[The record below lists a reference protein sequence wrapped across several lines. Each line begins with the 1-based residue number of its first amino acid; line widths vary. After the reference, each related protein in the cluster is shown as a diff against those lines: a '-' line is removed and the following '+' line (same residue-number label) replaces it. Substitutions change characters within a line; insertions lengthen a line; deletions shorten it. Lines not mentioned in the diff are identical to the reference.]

1 MTHFGI
7 ISPPVPGHLNPFAAL
22 GRELARRGHRVTVFH
37 MADLEARLRS
47 EGLEFRAIG
56 KSDHPAGTLPRTL
69 KQIGSLSGISAMKF
83 TVKAAA
89 RSSEMFLRDGP
100 AAIADAGVNA
110 MLVDQ
115 MEPAGATI
123 AEHLDL
129 PYVTVCNALAMNRE
143 PGIPPPFA
151 DAPFHDS
158 WMARLRNRAA
168 YELGKYAV
176 RPITRVTN
184 RYRKRWGLRPYR
196 VGDDSFSKVA
206 QLSQQPS
213 LFDFPRKSLP
223 KCFHYLGP
231 FRDNF
236 SSRCEFPWDRLDGRP
251 LIYASL
257 GSMQGSKYKLFQ
269 CFASACQGMGV
280 QLIISHGGALSPE
293 AADSLPGA
301 PIVVDYAPQ
310 FELIRRARLTLTHA
324 GLNTVLDSLSHGVP
338 LVAIPITYEQPA
350 IARRIAWRG
359 VGKVITFASVSV
371 RTVRAAVSD
380 ILQDSS
386 YAIAAAEVERSIR
399 TSGGVIRAADIIE
412 QVV

>member
-7 ISPPVPGHLNPFAAL
+7 ISPPVPGHLNPFGAL

-37 MADLEARLRS
+37 MADLEAKLRS
-47 EGLEFRAIG
+47 QGLDFRAIG
-56 KSDHPAGTLPRTL
+56 ESDHPAGTLPQTL
-69 KQIGSLSGISAMKF
+69 KQIGCLSGISAMRF

-110 MLVDQ
+110 LLVDQ

-123 AEHLDL
+123 AEHLNL
-129 PYVTVCNALAMNRE
+129 PYVTVCNALVMNRE
-143 PGIPPPFA
+143 PGVPPPFA

-176 RPITRVTN
+176 RPVTQVTN

-196 VGDDSFSKVA
+196 VGDESFSKLA
-206 QLSQQPS
+206 QVSQQPA

-231 FRDNF
+231 FRDDF
-236 SSRCEFPWDRLDGRP
+236 TSRCEFPWGRLDGRP
-251 LIYASL
+251 FIYASL
-257 GSMQGSKYKLFQ
+257 GSMQGSKYELFQ
-269 CFASACQGMGV
+269 CFASACQDMGV
-280 QLIISHGGALSPE
+280 QLIISHGGALNSE
-293 AADSLPGA
+293 AANSLPGA

-359 VGKVITFASVSV
+359 VGKVLSFTSVSV
-371 RTVRAAVSD
+371 AKVRAAVLEVLENST
-380 ILQDSS
+380 
-386 YAIAAAEVERSIR
+386 YAIAAREVQHSIR
-399 TSGGVIRAADIIE
+399 NSGGVVRAAEIIE
-412 QVV
+412 HAI

>member
-37 MADLEARLRS
+37 MADLEPRLRS
-47 EGLEFRAIG
+47 EGLEFRVIG
-56 KSDHPAGTLPRTL
+56 KSDHPVGTLPRTL

-89 RSSEMFLRDGP
+89 GSSEMFLRDGP
-100 AAIADAGVNA
+100 AAIADAGVTA
-110 MLVDQ
+110 LLVDQ

-123 AEHLDL
+123 AEHLNL

-143 PGIPPPFA
+143 PAIPPPFA

-158 WMARLRNRAA
+158 WVARLRNRAA

-176 RPITRVTN
+176 RPITQVTN
-184 RYRKRWGLRPYR
+184 RYRKRWGLPPYM

-206 QLSQQPS
+206 QLSQQPA

-257 GSMQGSKYKLFQ
+257 GSMQGSKYELFQ
-269 CFASACQGMGV
+269 CFASACQDMGV
-280 QLIISHGGALSPE
+280 QLVISHGGALGAE
-293 AADSLPGA
+293 ADSLPGA
-301 PIVVDYAPQ
+301 PIVVGYAPQ

-359 VGKVITFASVSV
+359 VGKVLSFTSVSIPK
-371 RTVRAAVSD
+371 VRAAVLD
-380 ILQDSS
+380 VLQNPT
-386 YAIAAAEVERSIR
+386 YAIAAREVQRSIR
-399 TSGGVIRAADIIE
+399 NSGGVVRAAEIIE
-412 QVV
+412 RAL